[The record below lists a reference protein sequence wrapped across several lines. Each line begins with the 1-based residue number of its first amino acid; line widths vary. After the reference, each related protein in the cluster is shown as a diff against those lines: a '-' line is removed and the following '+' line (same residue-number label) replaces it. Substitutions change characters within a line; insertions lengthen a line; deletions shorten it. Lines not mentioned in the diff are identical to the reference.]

1 MSRRHW
7 GVLIVLF
14 LSLFLAVG
22 EAEAQRRG
30 GSFGGGR
37 FGRSSSSSSRSSSS
51 GSWGGSRSSGSRS
64 WGGSRSSS
72 SRSWGSSRRS
82 SGTGVY
88 GGSRSSRRSGGGGFG
103 LGCCCF
109 VAIVGIIGLAVV
121 VAIFRKKKGGGGGG
135 GPGASPGGGPSHYSG
150 PDAMYVNRLS
160 LGIDWRARPEI
171 QQTLT
176 RLAETGDTT
185 SPQGLCNLLRE
196 TVLSLRRAELS
207 WLYIAQESQG
217 PMSPQD
223 AEAQFGQMAMNL
235 RSRFQTET
243 VRGWGGDVHQ
253 QQGAEMQANKNE
265 GEGTVVVTLL
275 IASYR
280 PLQPMQSP
288 DANQIR
294 SGLDNRA
301 ALTADQ
307 LGALEVIWSPSDD
320 QDRMSTAELE
330 QNYPEMNLID
340 PNSIAGRLFCTYCQ
354 GPFAMELLNCPHCGA
369 PAEASQNNRAP
380 RGAQ

>member
-1 MSRRHW
+1 
-7 GVLIVLF
+7 
-14 LSLFLAVG
+14 
-22 EAEAQRRG
+22 
-30 GSFGGGR
+30 
-37 FGRSSSSSSRSSSS
+37 
-51 GSWGGSRSSGSRS
+51 
-64 WGGSRSSS
+64 
-72 SRSWGSSRRS
+72 
-82 SGTGVY
+82 
-88 GGSRSSRRSGGGGFG
+88 
-103 LGCCCF
+103 
-109 VAIVGIIGLAVV
+109 VAIVGIIGLAIV

-135 GPGASPGGGPSHYSG
+135 PGATPGGPSHYSG

-171 QQTLT
+171 QATLT
-176 RLAETGDTT
+176 RLAQSGDTT

-196 TVLSLRRAELS
+196 TVLALRRAELS

-217 PMSPQD
+217 PMAPQD

-235 RSRFQTET
+235 RARFTTET
-243 VRGWGGDVHQ
+243 VRGWGGDVQQ
-253 QQGAEMQANKNE
+253 QQGAEMQAHKNE

-280 PLQPMQSP
+280 PLAPMQSP
-288 DANQIR
+288 DAGQIR
-294 SGLDNRA
+294 NGLDNRA

-320 QDRMSTAELE
+320 ADRMSTSELE

-354 GPFAMELLNCPHCGA
+354 GPFAMELLSCPHCGA

-380 RGAQ
+380 RGAS